1 MNVVEMTGPGLDAIR
16 VASRDMKEPGPGEV
30 RLKLKAVS
38 LNYRD
43 LLIAKGLLPLQYPR
57 IPLSDAVGE
66 VVAVGAGVSRVVIGD
81 RVCPT
86 YYPDWISGPI
96 APEKFARDRGGSG
109 DGVAVEFLVLPEQEL
124 LRVPKHLSD
133 AEASTL
139 PCAAVTAW
147 SAVTQSA
154 RLRPGSTVLIQ
165 GTGGVSL
172 FALQFALA
180 AGAETFLLSSSDEKV
195 ERARALGA
203 HHLINYR
210 STPQWSGEVLRL
222 TAGRGV
228 DLVVDVVGT
237 STLEQSIAA
246 LTSGGRLSQV
256 GVLGG
261 FTAPL
266 PLYPVMTKEV
276 HIDGI
281 ISGNRDSAEAM
292 MRAIA
297 LHKLRP
303 VVDREFA
310 LADLPEALRLL
321 EGQGHFGKLVAHM
334 SG

>member
-1 MNVVEMTGPGLDAIR
+1 MNVVEMTGAGLDAIR
-16 VASRDMKEPGPGEV
+16 IASREMRGPVLGEV

-109 DGVAVEFLVLPEQEL
+109 DGVAAEFLVLSEQEL
-124 LRVPKHLSD
+124 VRVPQHLND

-180 AGAETFLLSSSDEKV
+180 AGAETFLLSSSDEKLQ
-195 ERARALGA
+195 RARALGA

-210 STPQWSGEVLRL
+210 STPQWSGEALRL

-237 STLEQSIAA
+237 STLEQSISA
-246 LTSGGRLSQV
+246 LTSGGHLSQV

-297 LHKLRP
+297 LHQLRP

-321 EGQGHFGKLVAHM
+321 EGQGHFGKLVARM